1 MHPYH
6 ISANI
11 FDFIYFPFDLMFPT
25 LTNLCP
31 GVVIS
36 TSLSFVFILCI
47 LLYVFEQGNL
57 IFLASS
63 ALQSIKHG
71 HGHFVG
77 VLVDRCTDLSTSV
90 ALYLLVIFMSSM
102 SSTIYFVAQSLSL
115 ITHTCGTGDTVVFV
129 FSFVFFVFLTPFVLI
144 LFIRAFSE
152 NKDEDYKLSTVDKVF
167 FTIGRN
173 HMFKNSKCFNNC
185 VKVTSNS
192 NNKNKIL
199 PQKNNNTND
208 SSKVKIG
215 SKIKQYCQLFSAYMI
230 SQVGTIFTEVI
241 VLLKVTFGLWDQ
253 TVVEHYNIKGKAIE
267 FNSDT
272 HDSVLTLTAKG
283 STLFWLTFSTPL
295 VILNKI
301 GEITS
306 DPPINWAKQK
316 ELIFEDDFFHR
327 FKQWIINIITLTFT
341 MISVIFRTCSVYVA
355 LISWALI
362 VEALNLIPD
371 LVNLIKHRKQII
383 ESIANSIEGRSNLNG
398 ENEDADDEDDLEKL
412 ASKKQRG
419 Y

>member
-1 MHPYH
+1 MKKTEKE
-6 ISANI
+6 IS
-11 FDFIYFPFDLMFPT
+11 
-25 LTNLCP
+25 
-31 GVVIS
+31 
-36 TSLSFVFILCI
+36 
-47 LLYVFEQGNL
+47 
-57 IFLASS
+57 
-63 ALQSIKHG
+63 K
-71 HGHFVG
+71 
-77 VLVDRCTDLSTSV
+77 
-90 ALYLLVIFMSSM
+90 
-102 SSTIYFVAQSLSL
+102 
-115 ITHTCGTGDTVVFV
+115 
-129 FSFVFFVFLTPFVLI
+129 
-144 LFIRAFSE
+144 
-152 NKDEDYKLSTVDKVF
+152 
-167 FTIGRN
+167 
-173 HMFKNSKCFNNC
+173 
-185 VKVTSNS
+185 
-192 NNKNKIL
+192 
-199 PQKNNNTND
+199 
-208 SSKVKIG
+208 
-215 SKIKQYCQLFSAYMI
+215 
-230 SQVGTIFTEVI
+230 
-241 VLLKVTFGLWDQ
+241 
-253 TVVEHYNIKGKAIE
+253 

-371 LVNLIKHRKQII
+371 LINLIKHRNQII
-383 ESIANSIEGRSNLNG
+383 ESIANSIEGINNLKG
-398 ENEDADDEDDLEKL
+398 ENEDADDEGDLEKL